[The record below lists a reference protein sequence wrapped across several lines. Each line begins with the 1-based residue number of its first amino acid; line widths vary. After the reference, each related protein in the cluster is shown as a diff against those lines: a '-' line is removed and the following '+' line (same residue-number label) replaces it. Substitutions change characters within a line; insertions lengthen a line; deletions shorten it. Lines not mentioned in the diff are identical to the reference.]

1 MHRFGGAIAWL
12 AEQEGKF
19 TPDLQARVRSFA
31 VSIGEYNWTE
41 EEKTQLGDAAMTPLP
56 TGDETKAD
64 EDAREKRQLK
74 ILKKNVKTFQI
85 NDDHDGW
92 TVIKYHLKTEFL
104 HGQQLLEEC
113 MEVVGLEL
121 VTDQDSYHPLET
133 VIQQRLRR

>member
-1 MHRFGGAIAWL
+1 
-12 AEQEGKF
+12 
-19 TPDLQARVRSFA
+19 
-31 VSIGEYNWTE
+31 
-41 EEKTQLGDAAMTPLP
+41 MTPLP

-92 TVIKYHLKTEFL
+92 TVIKYHLTAEFV
-104 HGQQLLEEC
+104 HGQTVMEEC
-113 MEVVGLEL
+113 MEVLEIEP

-133 VIQQRLRR
+133 VLQQRLRR